1 MQPSGERLLE
11 RLDELPSLPAIYHQA
26 RNALERPDG
35 SLDAVASVLETD
47 TALSARILRVANSA
61 LYGLVAKV
69 ESLPR
74 ALTMIGTEEVH
85 RIILATSVVSVF
97 RDIPLGAVSMRSFWE
112 HSIATGVASR
122 AIARRLG
129 QTGAERFYLAGLLH
143 DIGRLPLYLLE
154 PETMGQALQAH
165 REHRADL
172 QTLEA
177 QMLGTTHTEVGAA
190 LLTQWQI
197 PAVYCEAAGRHHD
210 LGEDD
215 YRLETSA
222 THVADIIAN
231 SLRIGTSGTRAVPVL
246 SETHWRRTGLE
257 VDDLRPVVELT
268 LRTTQDVVSAF
279 LEL

>member
-1 MQPSGERLLE
+1 MQAGGGRLLE
-11 RLDELPSLPAIYHQA
+11 RLDELPSLPAVYHQA
-26 RNALERPDG
+26 RAALDQPDS
-35 SLDAVASVLETD
+35 SLDSVAAILETD
-47 TALSARILRVANSA
+47 AALSARILRVANSA

-69 ESLPR
+69 DSLPR
-74 ALTMIGTEEVH
+74 ALTLIGTEEVH
-85 RIILATSVVSVF
+85 RILLATCVVSVF

-122 AIARRLG
+122 AIARTLG

-143 DIGRLPLYLLE
+143 DIGRLPLFLLE

-172 QTLEA
+172 QSLEA
-177 QMLGTTHTEVGAA
+177 QMLGTTHTEVGAT
-190 LLTQWQI
+190 LLQQWQI
-197 PAVYCEAAGRHHD
+197 PSVYCEAAGCHHD
-210 LGEDD
+210 LAEGD
-215 YRLETSA
+215 YRIETSV
-222 THVADIIAN
+222 THIADIIAN

-246 SETHWRRTGLE
+246 SDAHWRRSGLQ

-268 LRTTQDVVSAF
+268 LTTTRDVISAF